1 MRAPPPRRR
10 RRRQA
15 FIATLLL
22 ILQCRLFLSSR
33 VLSRDDRKSRH
44 PPMTYISRVLT
55 SIGERREAM
64 TAVCGASTT
73 GGVPLRGC
81 FCPSRAGSTAVTEA
95 HRQTVLAVLCSLFAG
110 PPFRVVK
117 HLSRRF
123 GTFRHLSA
131 PLHRPQPTW
140 SDPRTARIISGFAQH
155 FYTVPTGSWSGRFWF
170 YLVLPG
176 FTMVYYASLSTALV
190 LLGFTGWPNSWLL
203 VFIGFTN
210 CRRQPNKACFY
221 LHFFRFYPASR
232 AAKPQMIKA

>member
-176 FTMVYYASLSTALV
+176 FTWFYHG
-190 LLGFTGWPNSWLL
+190 LLCIPVNCAGFTWFYRVAKLL
-203 VFIGFTN
+203 AAGFHW
-210 CRRQPNKACFY
+210 FY
-221 LHFFRFYPASR
+221 QLQAPAE
-232 AAKPQMIKA
+232 